1 MLIKAGVDIS
11 RLKREIRRALPK
23 IEKVYKSY
31 GYQLIITSTYEGNH
45 GAGSL
50 HYADDAVDTRGV
62 KEFLGNVVNDLREGL
77 GSDYDV
83 VSEADHIHVEYDPK
97 S

>member
-31 GYQLIITSTYEGNH
+31 GYELIITSTYEGNH

-50 HYADDAVDTRGV
+50 HYADQAVDTDRPAKFADNIKKDI
-62 KEFLGNVVNDLREGL
+62 KEWLEP
-77 GSDYDV
+77 DYDV
-83 VSEADHIHVEYDPK
+83 VLEGDHLHTEYDPK
-97 S
+97 G